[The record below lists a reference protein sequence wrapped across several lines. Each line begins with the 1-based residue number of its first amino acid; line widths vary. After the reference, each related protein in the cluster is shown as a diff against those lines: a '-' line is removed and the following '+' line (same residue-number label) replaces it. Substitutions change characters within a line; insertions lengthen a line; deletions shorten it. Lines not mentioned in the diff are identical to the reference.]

1 MIIYKMLEIKN
12 LTKKYN
18 NIRVVDDV
26 SFIVRPGEILGYLGP
41 NGAGKSTTIKIIT
54 GIIKQSSGK
63 ILYNNIDIN
72 KNIIEFKKKIG
83 YLPEQSEL
91 YTHLTGLEYLQLTGR
106 LRLIEEKL
114 LNQKIEAI
122 LEQFDMNINM
132 HLPISS
138 YSKGMKQKILITA
151 AILHN
156 PDIILFDEP
165 LSGLDVSTTSIIKNI
180 ITKLSSMGKIII
192 YSSHILEVVEKL
204 CTRVIILNK
213 GKLIVDNSVNELKNT
228 MNLPSLDTIFE
239 QLVENKDVSLISDRI
254 VKITSLESIV

>member
-1 MIIYKMLEIKN
+1 
-12 LTKKYN
+12 
-18 NIRVVDDV
+18 
-26 SFIVRPGEILGYLGP
+26 
-41 NGAGKSTTIKIIT
+41 
-54 GIIKQSSGK
+54 
-63 ILYNNIDIN
+63 
-72 KNIIEFKKKIG
+72 
-83 YLPEQSEL
+83 
-91 YTHLTGLEYLQLTGR
+91 
-106 LRLIEEKL
+106 
-114 LNQKIEAI
+114 
-122 LEQFDMNINM
+122 MNINM

-180 ITKLSSMGKIII
+180 ITRLSSMGKIII